1 MHRPIL
7 IATAALG
14 LSLGL
19 SLGACQRQSQVAS
32 EAKDTGNSLSAA
44 AKDVAQDPNIKRAG
58 ADLKA
63 IGRDLGADAKSSSSG
78 LKAAGE
84 DLAAGAKRAT
94 HDLKDKSKSER
105 EREQNG

>member
-7 IATAALG
+7 IATVA
-14 LSLGL
+14 LSLA
-19 SLGACQRQSQVAS
+19 LGACQRHSQVAS

-44 AKDVAQDPNIKRAG
+44 AKDIVHDPNIKRAG

-63 IGRDLGADAKSSSSG
+63 IGRDLGAEAKSSSSG

-84 DLAAGAKRAT
+84 DLAAGAKHAS
-94 HDLKDKSKSER
+94 HDLKAKQHAND
-105 EREQNG
+105 EQNRDSNG